1 VSTAEL
7 FSGFRADPGTS
18 GVFTDFDGT
27 LSQVVADPAAA
38 RPVPGAVE
46 VLHALAAAYA
56 RVAVI
61 SGRPVEFLVDTFGPQ
76 LFLSG
81 LYGLEEV
88 RDGVRMEH
96 PDAARWRSVIDE
108 VVREAADSAPR
119 GARIEP
125 KGLSVTVHYREHPEQ
140 RGAIEDWVRAAAGR
154 HGLDVRPAR
163 QSVELH
169 PPVDADKGTVLGT
182 VSAGLDR
189 VCFLGDDIG
198 DLPAFTALDQLR
210 GAGIATVKVGV
221 VGSETPPEVLAAA
234 DLTVEGPAGALSLLR
249 SLLP

>member
-1 VSTAEL
+1 MSAAQL

-18 GVFTDFDGT
+18 GVLTDFDGT
-27 LSQVVADPAAA
+27 LSEVVADPATA

-46 VLHALAAAYA
+46 VLQALATSYA

-61 SGRPVEFLVDTFGPQ
+61 SGRPVAFLLDTVGPE

-88 RDGVRMEH
+88 RDGVRVEH
-96 PDAARWRSVIDE
+96 PDASRWRSVIDE
-108 VVREAADSAPR
+108 VVHEAAAGAPP
-119 GARIEP
+119 GARIEA
-125 KGLSVTVHYREHPEQ
+125 KGLSITVHYREHPEQ
-140 RGAIEDWVRAAAGR
+140 REAIEAWVGAAAGR

-169 PPVDADKGTVLGT
+169 PPVEADKGTVLGALA
-182 VSAGLDR
+182 AGLER

-198 DLPAFTALDQLR
+198 DLPAFTALDRLR
-210 GAGIATVKVGV
+210 GAGIETVKVGV

-234 DLTVEGPAGALSLLR
+234 DLTVEGPTGALDLLR

>member
-1 VSTAEL
+1 MSAAQL
-7 FSGFRADPGTS
+7 FSGFLADPDTS

-27 LSQVVADPAAA
+27 LSEVVADPAAA

-46 VLHALAAAYA
+46 VLQSLATSYA

-61 SGRPVEFLVDTFGPQ
+61 SGRPVAFLLDTFGPD

-88 RDGVRMEH
+88 RDGVRVEH

-108 VVREAADSAPR
+108 VVHEASAGAPP

-140 RGAIEDWVRAAAGR
+140 REAIEAWVQAAAGG

-169 PPVDADKGTVLGT
+169 PPVEADKGTVLGA
-182 VSAGLDR
+182 VAAGLQR

-198 DLPAFTALDQLR
+198 DLPAFTALDRLR
-210 GAGIATVKVGV
+210 GAGTETVKVGV